1 MSHDYTDR
9 LQALMRSRGFVSYAQ
24 LCQASGVTEKVI
36 RRLRRGQIATMQ
48 LGTIGKVAQG
58 LGVSTSE
65 LLSALTESESAA
77 VSSIASN
84 ATPPNVTQPNV
95 TQPNVTQPNA
105 LQAEYDRLQ
114 QQLDRQSVELQTTFQ
129 QAALQ
134 TLESWL
140 LQWPTAAYAAQQN
153 PTAPAVKL
161 LPLVRPIENLLR
173 EWGVEAI
180 GQVGETVAFD
190 PAIHQPI
197 GNVPNSGDPV
207 QVKYVGYRQGDR
219 LIHRAKV
226 NVN

>member
-1 MSHDYTDR
+1 MGGDYTDR
-9 LQALMRSRGFVSYAQ
+9 LQALMQSRGIQTYAE
-24 LCQASGVTEKVI
+24 LCQVSGVTEKVI
-36 RRLRRGQIATMQ
+36 RRLRRGQMATMQ

-58 LGVSTSE
+58 LGLSTSA
-65 LLSALTESESAA
+65 LLTALTESPDPA
-77 VSSIASN
+77 
-84 ATPPNVTQPNV
+84 PPTDP
-95 TQPNVTQPNA
+95 

-114 QQLDRQSVELQTTFQ
+114 QQLQEQSAESQKAFQ

-161 LPLVRPIENLLR
+161 LPLVRPVENLLR
-173 EWGVEAI
+173 EWGVEPI
-180 GQVGETVAFD
+180 GQVGATVEFD

-197 GNVPNSGDPV
+197 GAAPNPGDSV
-207 QVKYVGYRQGDR
+207 QVKYVGYRHGDR

-226 NVN
+226 NLNQPQ